1 MRDESKRTGP
11 YAGYDSLEDAV
22 QGLRRARFRVV
33 STFRVERRGLVVE
46 GDILEGTASVG
57 MVLLPVLEAHENIYT
72 PLTIESV
79 EFVLHEGG
87 TEKVALVVS
96 TPLGDV
102 KPLLVPGTIVDV
114 LERSPGGLT
123 RA

>member
-1 MRDESKRTGP
+1 MKDEPKHAGP

-22 QGLRRARFRVV
+22 KGLRRGRFRVA

-46 GDILEGTASVG
+46 GEILEGIAGVG
-57 MVLLPVLEAHENIYT
+57 MVLLPVLERHENIYT
-72 PLTIESV
+72 PLPIDSV

-87 TEKVALVVS
+87 AERVALVVG
-96 TPLGDV
+96 TPPRDSEPMLA
-102 KPLLVPGTIVDV
+102 PGTIVDV